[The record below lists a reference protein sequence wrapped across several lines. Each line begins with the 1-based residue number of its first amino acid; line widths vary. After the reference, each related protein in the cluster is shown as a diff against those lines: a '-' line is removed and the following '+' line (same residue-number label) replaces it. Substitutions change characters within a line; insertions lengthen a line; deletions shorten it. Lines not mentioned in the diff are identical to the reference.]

1 MTNIEI
7 DKIAHVGVP
16 VSNTE
21 KSLAFYQNALGL
33 KFLSTREISGDHI
46 SSGVEVPNAKIK
58 VTLLKSNNLM
68 VELLEYLNP
77 KGQKFNRSNNDAG
90 SMHIAFNVKD
100 IDATYNNLKK
110 LGFNCNQKPYPSSVP
125 EGWAWFYA
133 RDPDGITVEFN
144 GPIK

>member
-1 MTNIEI
+1 MTKIKI
-7 DKIAHVGVP
+7 DQIAHVGVP

-21 KSLAFYQNALGL
+21 KSLEFYQDALGL
-33 KFLSTREISGDHI
+33 EFLSSREISGDHI

-68 VELLEYLNP
+68 VELLEYLEP
-77 KGQKFNRSNNDAG
+77 KGQKFDRNNNDAG

-100 IDATYNNLKK
+100 IDTTYRNLKK
-110 LGFNCNQKPYPSSVP
+110 LGYKCNQKPYPSSVP
-125 EGWAWFYA
+125 KGWAWFYA

>member
-33 KFLSTREISGDHI
+33 EFLSTRVISGDHI

-110 LGFNCNQKPYPSSVP
+110 LGFKCNQKPYPSSVP

>member
-21 KSLAFYQNALGL
+21 KSLAFYQDALGL
-33 KFLSTREISGDHI
+33 EFLSTREISGNHI

-110 LGFNCNQKPYPSSVP
+110 LGFKCNQKPYPSSVP

>member
-16 VSNTE
+16 VSNTK
-21 KSLAFYQNALGL
+21 KSLAFYQDALGL
-33 KFLSTREISGDHI
+33 EFLSTRVISGDHI

-110 LGFNCNQKPYPSSVP
+110 LGFKCNQKPYPSSVP

>member
-16 VSNTE
+16 VSNTK

-33 KFLSTREISGDHI
+33 EFLSTREISGDHI
-46 SSGVEVPNAKIK
+46 SSGVEVPNAIIK

-110 LGFNCNQKPYPSSVP
+110 LGFKCNQKPYPSSVP

>member
-16 VSNTE
+16 VCNTE
-21 KSLAFYQNALGL
+21 KSLAFYQDALGL
-33 KFLSTREISGDHI
+33 EFLSTREISGDHI